1 MKIRVHSRPY
11 PGIMIDGVQLDKEL
25 RTAMNTTPT
34 REDFELCVKCPIRK
48 MNKKV
53 LNHVDEIITEV
64 KKRQE
69 KGEKNYTFYIN

>member
-25 RTAMNTTPT
+25 ITARNTTPT
-34 REDFELCVKCPIRK
+34 REDFELCVEFRK
-48 MNKKV
+48 MNKDV
-53 LNHVDEIITEV
+53 LNHVDEIIAEI

-69 KGEKNYTFYIN
+69 KGEENYTFYIN